1 MLRTPKFWYQK
12 RGILSCLLY
21 PVGFV
26 YGVIAGVLRFLKS
39 QKAKSTGIPVISIGN
54 IVMGGS
60 GKTPTAIALSKILK
74 ELGHTP
80 HIITRGY
87 GGEARGPLLVNP
99 EIHTYKD
106 VGDEALLLAR
116 AAPTWVD
123 PLRVNAALKAKE
135 QGATILILDD
145 AHQNER
151 LHKDLSLV
159 VVDGKQM
166 FGNEFVFPAGPL
178 REFLNSSLNRADGI
192 VYIHPS
198 NSHPELV
205 SGSMKNL
212 NLKCHNATLK
222 PTYDPTLLNQNIV
235 AFSGLGFNQKFLE
248 TLKSEGFQVSHFED
262 YPDHHP
268 YAEKD
273 LSYLVNIAQNC
284 GAKLVTTAKD
294 YVKIPARFKDAV
306 HVVEVEL
313 ELSDLEEFK
322 SWLKGQNL
330 K

>member
-1 MLRTPKFWYQK
+1 MLKTPEFWYHK
-12 RGILSCLLY
+12 RGVLAYLLY
-21 PVGFV
+21 PLGVI
-26 YGVIAGVLRFLKS
+26 YGVVAEFLRQHKS
-39 QKAKSTGIPVISIGN
+39 KKSKDIGIPVISIGN

-60 GKTPTAIALSKILK
+60 GKTPTAIALSKVLK
-74 ELGHTP
+74 EMEHAP

-87 GGEARGPLLVNP
+87 GGEVKEALLVNL
-99 EIHTYKD
+99 EVHTAKD
-106 VGDEALLLAR
+106 VGDEALLLAK

-135 QGATILILDD
+135 SGATILILDD

-151 LHKDLSLV
+151 LHKDLSLLV
-159 VVDGKQM
+159 IDGKQM

-178 REFLNSSLNRADGI
+178 REFLNSGLNRADGI
-192 VYIHPS
+192 LFINNGKS
-198 NSHPELV
+198 ESIT
-205 SGSMKNL
+205 
-212 NLKCHNATLK
+212 NLKCYNAVLK
-222 PTYDPTLLNQNIV
+222 PTYDSALLKQKVV

-262 YPDHHP
+262 YPDHYA

-273 LSYLVNIAQNC
+273 LEYLANIAQNY

-294 YVKIPARFKDAV
+294 YVKIPGKFKDSV

>member
-1 MLRTPKFWYQK
+1 MLKTPKFWYQK
-12 RGILSCLLY
+12 RGILSFLLY
-21 PVGFV
+21 PLGLI
-26 YGVIAGVLRFLKS
+26 YGLIAGMLRILKS
-39 QKAKSTGIPVISIGN
+39 QKAKPVGIPVISIGN

-60 GKTPTAIALSKILK
+60 GKTPTAISLAKILK
-74 ELGHTP
+74 DMGHVP

-87 GGEARGPLLVNP
+87 GGEAKGPLLVNP
-99 EIHTYKD
+99 EIHNYKD

-123 PLRVNAALKAKE
+123 PLRVNAAFKAKE
-135 QGATILILDD
+135 SGATILILDD

-151 LHKDLSLV
+151 LHKDLSLLV
-159 VVDGKQM
+159 IDGKQM
-166 FGNEFVFPAGPL
+166 FGNQFVFPAGPL
-178 REFLNSSLNRADGI
+178 REFLNSGLNRADGI
-192 VYIHPS
+192 VYIQPA

-205 SGSMKNL
+205 SGSMKNP
-212 NLKCHNATLK
+212 NLKFHKAVLK
-222 PTYDPTLLNQNIV
+222 PTYDPALVNHKVV
-235 AFSGLGFNQKFLE
+235 AFSGLGFNQKFLA

-273 LSYLVNIAQNC
+273 LEYLVNIAQNC

-306 HVVEVEL
+306 HVIEVEL

>member
-1 MLRTPKFWYQK
+1 MLKTPKFWYQK
-12 RGILSCLLY
+12 RGIISFLLY
-21 PVGFV
+21 PLGLI
-26 YGVIAGVLRFLKS
+26 YGVIAGVLRFVKLK
-39 QKAKSTGIPVISIGN
+39 KAESVGVPVISIGN

-74 ELGHTP
+74 EMGHTP

-87 GGEARGPLLVNP
+87 GGEARGPLFVNP
-99 EIHTYKD
+99 EIHTFKD

-123 PLRVNAALKAKE
+123 PMRVNAAFKAKE
-135 QGATILILDD
+135 SGATILILDD

-151 LHKDLSLV
+151 LHKDLSLFV
-159 VVDGKQM
+159 IDGKQM

-178 REFLNSSLNRADGI
+178 REFLSSGLKRADGI
-192 VYIHPS
+192 MLINTH
-198 NSHPELV
+198 EAI
-205 SGSMKNL
+205 SGAIKNL

-222 PTYDPTLLNQNIV
+222 PTYDPRLLNHKVV

-248 TLKSEGFQVSHFED
+248 TLKSEGFQISHFED

-268 YAEKD
+268 YVEKD
-273 LSYLVNIAQNC
+273 LEYLVNIAQNC

-294 YVKIPARFKDAV
+294 YVKIPARFKDDV